1 MEDADLTL
9 ALEGALWGAFGT
21 TGQRCTATSR
31 LILHRDIKKDLT
43 DMLVARAEK
52 IKIGDGL
59 DESVEM
65 GPLINHATREK
76 VHRYVQIGKEE
87 GARLLTGG
95 SIYEEGKWIDGY
107 FYRPTIFDQV
117 SPSMRIA
124 QEEIFGPVLSV
135 IEVKSF
141 DEAIEVIN
149 GTPYGLSSSVYTRDV
164 QRAFH
169 AMRDIE
175 AGITYINGPTI
186 GAEVHLPFGGV
197 KDTGNGH
204 REAGTT
210 VYDIFSEW
218 KSVYIDYSG
227 KLQKAQIDNAD

>member
-1 MEDADLTL
+1 MEDADLNL
-9 ALEGALWGAFGT
+9 ATEGALWGAFGT

-31 LILHRDIKKDLT
+31 LILHRDIKKELIEMLT
-43 DMLVARAEK
+43 ARAEK
-52 IKIGDGL
+52 IVIGDGL
-59 DESVEM
+59 DERVEM
-65 GPLINHATREK
+65 GPLINQAAREK
-76 VHRYVQIGKEE
+76 VHRYVQIGKQE

-117 SPSMRIA
+117 APSMRIA
-124 QEEIFGPVLSV
+124 QEEIFGPVLSI
-135 IEVKSF
+135 IEVNSF
-141 DEAIEVIN
+141 EEAIAVLN
-149 GTPYGLSSSVYTRDV
+149 STAYGLSSSVYTRDV
-164 QRAFH
+164 ARAFR

-175 AGITYINGPTI
+175 AGIVYINGPTI

-218 KSVYIDYSG
+218 KSIYVDYSG
-227 KLQKAQIDNAD
+227 KLQKAQIDNAE